1 MCLVLNPHPYNHCFL
16 ILICG
21 LIISLSSFHFP
32 LSSFI
37 FLSKIW
43 FAFLQ
48 PLQNC
53 PPILGHVYAT
63 PAKSSPNSGA
73 GLCNPC
79 KVFPQFWGGF
89 MQPLQSLPPILG
101 HVSATPAKCSPNSG
115 ACLCNP
121 CKIVPQFWGMIL
133 QPLQRCAPDLGQC
146 FQSHS
151 HLLSVFRT
159 RRPGRRLFPRR
170 W

>member
-73 GLCNPC
+73 RFCNPC
-79 KVFPQFWGGF
+79 KMFPQFWGMF
-89 MQPLQSLPPILG
+89 MQPLQNCPSVLG
-101 HVSATPAKCSPNSG
+101 HDFATPAKVCPGFG
-115 ACLCNP
+115 AMFS
-121 CKIVPQFWGMIL
+121 I
-133 QPLQRCAPDLGQC
+133 
-146 FQSHS
+146 S
-151 HLLSVFRT
+151 
-159 RRPGRRLFPRR
+159 
-170 W
+170 